1 MSVINNTNI
10 NKYNNKRNNPNTCNK
25 YSNKNII
32 NYILGKYYI
41 RSSENTQ
48 SI

>member
-25 YSNKNII
+25 YVIK
-32 NYILGKYYI
+32 IL
-41 RSSENTQ
+41 
-48 SI
+48 